1 MLRLSLAGEATSIF
15 QVGGACITTDY
26 VFGCLW
32 EAIFGGSGL
41 YTGANTDVGSPEL
54 AAVLKQNKYAG
65 ALVGISS
72 RCAGVTRTNQLECW
86 KCR

>member
-1 MLRLSLAGEATSIF
+1 MEIIAKEMRFLGVVLSVQCPNGVEAKATARL
-15 QVGGACITTDY
+15 D
-26 VFGCLW
+26 
-32 EAIFGGSGL
+32 
-41 YTGANTDVGSPEL
+41 TGANTDVCSPEL

-65 ALVGISS
+65 ALLVGISS